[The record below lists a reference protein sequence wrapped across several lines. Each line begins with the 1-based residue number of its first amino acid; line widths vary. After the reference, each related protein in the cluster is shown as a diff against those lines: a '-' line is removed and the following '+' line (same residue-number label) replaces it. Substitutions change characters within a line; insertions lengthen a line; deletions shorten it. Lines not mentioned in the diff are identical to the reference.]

1 MPEIL
6 ETKNCVV
13 AFLDLLGT
21 SAAIMNDEHD
31 SNLYSMNYILQT
43 AFDMCSDKH
52 LCKAEVKVKA
62 FSDNI
67 VFSMELPD
75 DLTEPERLARV
86 QNVLEICAYFQI
98 AAFGRGIATRG
109 GITIGTYFCNDIF
122 VWGKALL
129 RAYKMENTVAVY
141 PRIVL
146 DANLLELLPARDDK
160 GNRQHVATD
169 ADGTVF
175 LDYLSYFTMPS
186 RNEYIKR
193 SLDDIPY
200 ILKSVKPDERV
211 LQKWE
216 WIRNYLERGIS
227 NATGCNG

>member
-1 MPEIL
+1 MTEEL
-6 ETKNCVV
+6 ETRNCIV

-21 SAAIMNDEHD
+21 SATIMNDEHD
-31 SNLYSMNYILQT
+31 SNLYSMNYILQA

-75 DLTEPERLARV
+75 DLTELERLARV

-129 RAYKMENTVAVY
+129 RAYKMENTVAIY

-146 DANLLELLPARDDK
+146 DTNVLNILPDK
-160 GNRQHVATD
+160 DNNGNKQHAVTD
-169 ADGTVF
+169 VDGTIF

-193 SLDDIPY
+193 SLNDITY
-200 ILKSVKPDERV
+200 IKKSLKPDERV

-216 WIRNYLERGIS
+216 WIRNYLERGLS
-227 NATGCNG
+227 DATGCHR

>member
-21 SAAIMNDEHD
+21 SAVIMNDEHD

-109 GITIGTYFCNDIF
+109 GITIGTMTSLYG
-122 VWGKALL
+122 VKPYYGHTRWK
-129 RAYKMENTVAVY
+129 T
-141 PRIVL
+141 
-146 DANLLELLPARDDK
+146 
-160 GNRQHVATD
+160 
-169 ADGTVF
+169 
-175 LDYLSYFTMPS
+175 
-186 RNEYIKR
+186 R
-193 SLDDIPY
+193 SPY
-200 ILKSVKPDERV
+200 IPGLLWMRTCWSFYR
-211 LQKWE
+211 
-216 WIRNYLERGIS
+216 RGTIKAINNMWRRMQMVRCSWTIFRIS
-227 NATGCNG
+227 LCPVETSTLNALWMTFPIF

>member
-1 MPEIL
+1 MPETL

-75 DLTEPERLARV
+75 DLTELERLARV
-86 QNVLEICAYFQI
+86 QNILEICAYFQI
-98 AAFGRGIATRG
+98 AAFSRGIATRG

-129 RAYKMENTVAVY
+129 RAYKMENTVAIY

-146 DANLLELLPARDDK
+146 DTNVLNILPDK
-160 GNRQHVATD
+160 DNNGNKQHAVTD
-169 ADGTVF
+169 VDGTIF

-193 SLDDIPY
+193 SLNDITY
-200 ILKSVKPDERV
+200 IKKSLKPDERV

-216 WIRNYLERGIS
+216 WIRNYLERGLS
-227 NATGCNG
+227 DATGCHR